1 MLSITN
7 KMQRN
12 TIFSVAVKDLYVSG
26 GFPAHHQDDGRRN
39 RLKHVDL

>member
-12 TIFSVAVKDLYVSG
+12 TVFFIVVKALRASG
-26 GFPAHHQDDGRRN
+26 GFQA
-39 RLKHVDL
+39 